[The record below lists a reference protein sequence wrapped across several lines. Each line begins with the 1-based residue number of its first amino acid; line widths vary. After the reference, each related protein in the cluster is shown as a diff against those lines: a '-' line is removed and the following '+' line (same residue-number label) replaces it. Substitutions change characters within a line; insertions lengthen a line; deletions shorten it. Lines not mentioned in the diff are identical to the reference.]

1 MKGDYYIMVLALIA
15 HDKMKDAMIYFAKK
29 YEYILRE
36 HTILATG
43 TTGKKIMENTGLTV
57 RCFKSGPLGRDQEIG
72 SRIANGKVNAVF
84 FFRDPLTAQAH
95 EPDISALLRLCDV
108 YHVPLAT
115 NPATGDLLIKA
126 IENGLKN

>member
-1 MKGDYYIMVLALIA
+1 MVLALIA

-36 HTILATG
+36 HTLLATG
-43 TTGKKIMENTGLTV
+43 TTGKKIMENTGLIV
-57 RCFKSGPLGRDQEIG
+57 RCFKSGPLGGDQEIG